1 MTRYDASKPPL
12 VPPSKPP
19 LVPPFS
25 QKKGE
30 SAYKSRWLVLF
41 FARSSAVLPS
51 EVSCDTDYDQH

>member
-1 MTRYDASKPPL
+1 MTRYDA
-12 VPPSKPP
+12 SKPP